1 MYRLTYWAR
10 AHVPTA
16 RLLLIGLHVLLVPVS
31 IRLGLALDLA
41 GVRIPAGWPEGAAV
55 LIVIGF
61 LAYPSGRAAV
71 RRTFRRRK
79 LSEGL
84 VLTGTVLSIALLSA
98 QLVAEPAPVRSTP
111 AAPAPTAR
119 FTTLLDP
126 AAAEFAPAPAEQQ
139 LRGKEKRTWRRGL
152 RAKAK
157 SYLRTQQKR
166 LDGWGAGL
174 LIILTLVVASAL
186 EMLVLA
192 LSCSMACNGAA
203 GAAILVAL
211 LGTAGVVCLG
221 FLAVMA
227 IVRELDR
234 SKNPDAPEVIRRRR
248 TPRKKVLE

>member
-16 RLLLIGLHVLLVPVS
+16 RLLLIGLHVLLLMVA
-31 IRLGLALDLA
+31 IGMGLALDLA
-41 GVRIPAGWPEGAAV
+41 GVRIPVGWPEGAAV
-55 LIVIGF
+55 LIAIGF
-61 LAYPSGRAAV
+61 LTYPYGCAV
-71 RRTFRRRK
+71 ARRTFRRRK

-98 QLVAEPAPVRSTP
+98 QLVAEPAPFRSTP

-126 AAAEFAPAPAEQQ
+126 AAAEIAPAPAEQQ

-157 SYLRTQQKR
+157 SYLRTQRKR

-174 LIILTLVVASAL
+174 LIVLTILLASAL
-186 EMLVLA
+186 EGLVLL
-192 LSCSMACNGAA
+192 LSCSIACNGA
-203 GAAILVAL
+203 GGIAL
-211 LGTAGVVCLG
+211 FVGLFGTAGVVYLG
-221 FLAVMA
+221 FLAIRA
-227 IVRELDR
+227 ILRELNR
-234 SKNPDAPEVIRRRR
+234 SQDPNAPEVIRYRR